1 MRRLV
6 FLLAILILT
15 TGASAQTYVE
25 LVLDASGSMW
35 NKLDDGRYR
44 IVGAKDALSAFV
56 RGLPDGDLNVGL
68 RVYGSRVDALDD
80 GSCEDTKLFVPL
92 DGVDKAAL
100 QSAIDA
106 VTARGATPI
115 AASLDAAAAD
125 FPATASRRVIVLVT
139 DGQESCGGDLAASV
153 AALKT
158 AGIELRIIGFTLP
171 DKAAAAFA
179 QLATFENAADA
190 EALAAALHGVV
201 ADVAPEP
208 VETKQATVTLD
219 APSEVEAGTAY
230 QVRWSGEVGDND
242 DVLLVT
248 SGDPD
253 DAEGNWLGYV
263 STQSTQLDAVA
274 PLEAGQYELRYRSAG
289 SIVARSPLSV
299 TPSPATL
306 KVLDQAVFAGTRFDV
321 AWTGPDGPRDY
332 VTIVAP
338 TAEDGEYGEYE
349 YTKDGSPLSLLA
361 PSAPGTYELRYQSD
375 SEPGVVVARARVDV
389 LPPKP
394 ITLEGPAVVNA
405 GDDVVV
411 SWTGPDAE
419 RDYITI
425 APADSEAGTYLDY
438 EYTTEGSPIT
448 LKAPMRAG
456 AYEIRYSTDR
466 SDASGRVFAAVP
478 LTVKGATAVLRPPA
492 TITAGT
498 AFNVEVEG
506 PARDADYIT
515 IVPVGSEDGVYY
527 NYAYVNEPG
536 NVELEA
542 PDEPGEYEIRYQN
555 DADPSV
561 VIGRVSVTVRAP

>member
-1 MRRLV
+1 MRRLI
-6 FLLAILILT
+6 LLLSILILA
-15 TGASAQTYVE
+15 TGAFAQTYVE

-44 IVGAKDALSAFV
+44 IVGAKDALTAFV

-80 GSCEDTKLFVPL
+80 GACQDTELFVSL
-92 DGVDKAAL
+92 DGVDKASL

-125 FPATASRRVIVLVT
+125 FPSTASRRVIVLVT
-139 DGQESCGGDLAASV
+139 DGQESCGGDLANSV
-153 AALKT
+153 AGLKA
-158 AGIELRIIGFTLP
+158 AGIELRIIGFALP

-179 QLATFENAADA
+179 ELATFENAADA
-190 EALAAALHGVV
+190 ESLATALQGVV
-201 ADVAPEP
+201 ADVAPAP
-208 VETKQATVTLD
+208 VESTQATVTLD

-242 DVLLVT
+242 ELLLVT

-253 DAEGNWLGYV
+253 DAVGHSIGYIGPQ
-263 STQSTQLDAVA
+263 TTMLEAVA
-274 PLEAGQYELRYRSAG
+274 PLEEGPYELRYRSAG
-289 SIVARSPLSV
+289 SVVARSALSV

-332 VTIVAP
+332 VTIVLP
-338 TAEDGEYGEYE
+338 TAADGDYGQYE
-349 YTKDGSPLSLLA
+349 YTQAGSPLALLA
-361 PSAPGTYELRYQSD
+361 PSEPGTYELRYQSD
-375 SEPGVVVARARVDV
+375 SEPGVVVARTRVAV

-394 ITLEGPAVVNA
+394 ITLEGPAAVA
-405 GDDVVV
+405 GGDDVVV

-425 APADSEAGTYLDY
+425 APADSAPGTYLDY
-438 EYTTEGSPIT
+438 EYTTVGSPIT
-448 LKAPMRAG
+448 LTAPIKPG
-456 AYEIRYSTDR
+456 QYEIRYSTDR
-466 SDASGRVFAAVP
+466 SDAHGRVFAAVP
-478 LTVKGATAVLRPPA
+478 LTIESSTVVLRPPA

-498 AFNVEVEG
+498 SFSVDVQG
-506 PARDADYIT
+506 PANDRDYIT
-515 IVPVGSEDGVYY
+515 IVPVGTQDGQYGNYTYVSESGAVD
-527 NYAYVNEPG
+527 
-536 NVELEA
+536 LQA
-542 PDEPGEYEIRYQN
+542 PDEPGAYEIRYQS
-555 DADPSV
+555 DDDPSFV
-561 VIGRVSVTVRAP
+561 MGRVSVTVSAP